1 MIKVAELKK
10 TFSLSREQL
19 KAKKLRKGS
28 ITAVDGISFTVER
41 GEIFSLLGPNG
52 AGKTTTLRCMA
63 GLISPDR
70 GEINIGGT
78 DMIKDPA
85 AARNNLC
92 FLTGEL
98 KPDENF
104 TVDYLVTY
112 FARLHGRTEEQ
123 IREKK
128 KELFDDLGINEF
140 ADVKIGK
147 LSTGMKQKATIAL
160 NLIHDPDIII
170 FDEPTNGLDVVSA
183 RAVTD
188 YILKLK
194 ERGKTIVL
202 STHIMEVARRVSDR
216 VAIILG
222 GKIVCCGTQQ
232 ELFDATDTDNLE
244 DAFFTVF
251 KTHAGGEA

>member
-1 MIKVAELKK
+1 MINVAGLKK

-19 KAKKLRKGS
+19 KAKKLRKGT

-63 GLISPDR
+63 GLIAPDE
-70 GEINIGGT
+70 GIINIGGT

-85 AARNNLC
+85 GARSNLC

-123 IREKK
+123 IAEKK
-128 KELFDDLGINEF
+128 KELFEDLGVSEF

-216 VAIILG
+216 VAVMLD
-222 GKIVCCGTQQ
+222 GKIVCCGTQP
-232 ELFDATDTDNLE
+232 ELYAATGTDNLE
-244 DAFFTVF
+244 DAFFTIF
-251 KTHAGGEA
+251 KNHEEAKA